1 MDGLGHLS
9 VEVCDSGLVCCSA
22 GMLDS
27 PRDDFEIGN
36 TDVFSGS
43 MIHEVSIYRDR
54 RNKIMEFCNEGLFT
68 KYVT

>member
-22 GMLDS
+22 GMLES

-43 MIHEVSIYRDR
+43 MIHEVSIYSD
-54 RNKIMEFCNEGLFT
+54 RNKILAYSLFLNEFSM
-68 KYVT
+68 KYP

>member
-22 GMLDS
+22 GTLDS

-43 MIHEVSIYRDR
+43 MIHEVSIYSD
-54 RNKIMEFCNEGLFT
+54 RNKILAYSLFLMNS
-68 KYVT
+68 V